1 MSVDLHRFLAS
12 LKPLAAVEILWS
24 RSGQRFSVAT
34 YLSARLPPAE
44 FITSVRAVVNHDGM
58 LVALRNPDGVHVM
71 PGGRLERGETYEQA
85 LEREVFEE
93 TGLRVHEPKQIG
105 FLHFR
110 HLTPKPDAFEYPYP
124 DMIHL
129 VYTAKGLGTPFAGDP
144 DGWEQELALVSI
156 ADARELKGN
165 EYARPFLDYIASGA

>member
-12 LKPLAAVEILWS
+12 LKPLATVEIFWS
-24 RSGQRFSVAT
+24 RSGQRFSVAS
-34 YLSARLPPAE
+34 YLSTRLPPAE
-44 FITSVRAVVNHDGM
+44 FITSVRAVVSHDGK
-58 LVALRNPDGVHVM
+58 LVALRNPDGVHLM

-85 LEREVFEE
+85 LAREVFEE
-93 TGLRVHEPKQIG
+93 TGLRLHGPRQIG
-105 FLHFR
+105 FLHLR

-129 VYTAKGLGTPFAGDP
+129 VYTATGLGTPLAADP

-156 ADARELKGN
+156 ADARQLKGN
-165 EYARPFLDYIASGA
+165 DYAHPFLDCIASGA